1 MPYLDLAHAT
11 MLRVSKKE
19 KPGVKEAV
27 ALYVQAGQYFATA
40 LKLKYAPNCNICY
53 SFIY

>member
-11 MLRVSKKE
+11 MLRVSKRE

-27 ALYVQAGQYFATA
+27 ALYVQAGQYFAMA
-40 LKLKYAPNCNICY
+40 LKLK
-53 SFIY
+53 